1 MNQGNLAHAGLA
13 QAARLYAAKQ
23 FEAAEACCI
32 AIVADDPNQ
41 FHALHLLGVLCNR
54 RDDFAAA
61 RDWLRA
67 ALHGLPGLAQLW
79 INLGNALLGLK
90 EHEDAAAAFRQALVL
105 QPRDVD
111 ALNNLGNTL
120 LHLERPRD
128 AAAQLQAAVL
138 IDPLH
143 AAAHYNLGRA
153 FAALREHAA
162 AVAAFRAARA
172 VAPIGTPARRI
183 HNAMWDESLNL
194 LLLGRYE
201 EGWPLYESRWEVE
214 DHERPRDGIS
224 VLDPAAVAGRRILIL
239 SEQGRGDIL
248 QCVRYAALLAERG
261 ATVSLKTYDDL
272 VALLGG
278 TPGLDA
284 VISQDASDPPFDI
297 MTSMMSLPLAFR
309 TTVET
314 IPAPVPYIFAP
325 APNVAA
331 WARRLGSPRRMR
343 VGLAWSG
350 SDASHRRS
358 AMPASAMAPLLDVAG
373 VDFHCLQKEIR
384 VTDRDWVISAGRV
397 ERIAG
402 ERIVRTRESAL
413 QVKELE
419 QIAGERIVR
428 TRESALQGRELER
441 FRLSS
446 HAGNALALHD
456 DAIADFADTSALIAA
471 MDLVITVDTA
481 VAHLAGAM
489 GRPVW
494 ILLAHDPEWRWML
507 GRDDSPWY
515 PTARLIRQC
524 ARGDWSGAVASATR
538 LLQGLVMREA

>member
-1 MNQGNLAHAGLA
+1 MDMNQGNLAHADIT
-13 QAARLYAAKQ
+13 QAARLYAARQ
-23 FEAAEACCI
+23 FEAAEACCR

-41 FHALHLLGVLCNR
+41 FDALHLLGVLCNR
-54 RDDFAAA
+54 RDDFATA

-67 ALHGLPGLAQLW
+67 ALRGLPELAQLW

-90 EHEDAAAAFRQALVL
+90 EHEEAEAVFRQALVL

-111 ALNNLGNTL
+111 ALNNLGTAL

-153 FAALREHAA
+153 FAALCDHAA
-162 AVAAFRAARA
+162 AAAAFRAARA
-172 VAPIGTPARRI
+172 VAPAGTPARRI
-183 HNAMWDESLNL
+183 HNAMWDESLSL

-214 DHERPRDGIS
+214 DHDRPRDGIS
-224 VLDPAAVAGRRILIL
+224 VLDPAAVAGRRVLIL
-239 SEQGRGDIL
+239 SEQGRGDML
-248 QCVRYAALLAERG
+248 QCVRYATLLAERG

-272 VALLGG
+272 VPLLRG
-278 TPGLDA
+278 TPGLDS
-284 VISQDASDPPFDI
+284 VFSQDAADPPFDI

-309 TTVET
+309 TRLDT
-314 IPAPVPYIFAP
+314 IPAPIPYIGAP
-325 APNVAA
+325 AGNVAA
-331 WARRLGSPRRMR
+331 WARRLGSPGRMR

-350 SDASHRRS
+350 SDASHSRS
-358 AMPASAMAPLLDVAG
+358 AMPASAMAGLLGVAG

-384 VTDRDWVISAGRV
+384 AADRDWVSSAGAAEQIMRA
-397 ERIAG
+397 RG
-402 ERIVRTRESAL
+402 SAL
-413 QVKELE
+413 QDQAPEGSHL
-419 QIAGERIVR
+419 
-428 TRESALQGRELER
+428 SA
-441 FRLSS
+441 
-446 HAGNALALHD
+446 HAGSIVALHD
-456 DAIADFADTSALIAA
+456 DAIGDFADTSALIAA

-494 ILLAHDPEWRWML
+494 ILLAHDPDWRWML

-515 PTARLIRQC
+515 PTARLIRQGT
-524 ARGDWSGAVASATR
+524 RGDWSGAVASAAR
-538 LLQGLVMREA
+538 LLRGLVTRKA